1 MPVLTTGT
9 IMTHL
14 ECFLLHFPHQYCS
27 IMMKSQKVKADK
39 GSDAIKWAEEM
50 GFSNIRILLLLLIIM
65 PITSCEAERCFSR
78 LKFVKSDLRNTMAH
92 DR

>member
-1 MPVLTTGT
+1 
-9 IMTHL
+9 
-14 ECFLLHFPHQYCS
+14 
-27 IMMKSQKVKADK
+27 MKSQKIKADK

-50 GFSNIRILLLLLIIM
+50 GFSNVKIFLPLLIVM

-78 LKFVKSDLRNTMAH
+78 LKFVKSDLRNTISL